1 MLAAGVC
8 NELFNIFNC
17 RPLDSD
23 HEVLLMDYTV
33 DCRTSEHQT
42 CLIVAGVMIVLFALG
57 TPVALGVLMLRRV
70 QEYSGSSDG
79 DRFVA
84 RRVADEQKISDVE
97 AADAIRDVTTG
108 REYSFLVNAFK

>member
-23 HEVLLMDYTV
+23 HDVLRMDYEI
-33 DCRTSEHQT
+33 DCLSTHHFT
-42 CLIVAGVMIVLFALG
+42 YKIVAGVMIVGFALG
-57 TPVALGVLMLRRV
+57 APVGLGFLMLRRV
-70 QEYSGSSDG
+70 QEYSGSSDS

-84 RRVADEQKISDVE
+84 RRVADEQKISDLE

>member
-1 MLAAGVC
+1 MLVAGVC

-23 HEVLLMDYTV
+23 HNVLLMDYSVECET
-33 DCRTSEHQT
+33 THHQRYRVLAYL
-42 CLIVAGVMIVLFALG
+42 LIGGFALG
-57 TPVALGVLMLRRV
+57 TPVGLGVLMLRRV
-70 QEYSGSSDG
+70 QEYSGSSDS

-84 RRVADEQKISDVE
+84 RRVADEQKISDLE

>member
-1 MLAAGVC
+1 MFAAGVC

-23 HEVLLMDYTV
+23 HDVLLMDYTI
-33 DCRTSEHQT
+33 DCRAPLHAVYKV
-42 CLIVAGVMIVLFALG
+42 LAFVMIGTFALG
-57 TPVALGVLMLRRV
+57 TPVGLGALMIRRV
-70 QEYSGSSDG
+70 QEYSGSSVS

-84 RRVADEQKISDVE
+84 RRVAEEQKISDVE
-97 AADAIRDVTTG
+97 AADAIRDVRTG

>member
-1 MLAAGVC
+1 MLVAGVC

-23 HEVLLMDYTV
+23 HKVLLMDYMV
-33 DCRTSEHQT
+33 DCQTTYHQT
-42 CLIVAGVMIVLFALG
+42 YRVVAYMMIGGFALG
-57 TPVALGVLMLRRV
+57 TPVGLGVLMLRRV

>member
-17 RPLDSD
+17 RPLDSN

-33 DCRTSEHQT
+33 DCQTSEHQDYW
-42 CLIVAGVMIVLFALG
+42 IVAGVMIVLFALG

-70 QEYSGSSDG
+70 QEYSGSSDS

-84 RRVADEQKISDVE
+84 RRVADEQKISDLE

>member
-23 HEVLLMDYTV
+23 HDVLLMDYMV
-33 DCRTSEHQT
+33 DCQTAYHQRYRVLAYL
-42 CLIVAGVMIVLFALG
+42 LIVGFALG
-57 TPVALGVLMLRRV
+57 APVGLGFLMLRRV
-70 QEYSGSSDG
+70 QEYSGSSDS

-84 RRVADEQKISDVE
+84 RRVADEQKITDVE

>member
-1 MLAAGVC
+1 M
-8 NELFNIFNC
+8 
-17 RPLDSD
+17 
-23 HEVLLMDYTV
+23 V
-33 DCRTSEHQT
+33 DCQTAYHQRYRVLAYL
-42 CLIVAGVMIVLFALG
+42 LIGGFALG
-57 TPVALGVLMLRRV
+57 TPVGLGVLMLRRV
-70 QEYSGSSDG
+70 QEYSGSSDS

>member
-1 MLAAGVC
+1 MVAAGVC

-23 HEVLLMDYTV
+23 HQVLRMDYTV
-33 DCRTSEHQT
+33 DCQTAYHQSYRVLAYM
-42 CLIVAGVMIVLFALG
+42 LIGGFALG
-57 TPVALGVLMLRRV
+57 TPIGLGVLILRRV

>member
-23 HEVLLMDYTV
+23 HDVLLMDYEV
-33 DCRTSEHQT
+33 DCRTTHHSIYEV
-42 CLIVAGVMIVLFALG
+42 VAYVMIGVFALG
-57 TPVALGVLMLRRV
+57 APAGLGVLMLRRV
-70 QEYSGSSDG
+70 QEYSGNSDS

-84 RRVADEQKISDVE
+84 VSTHTIP
-97 AADAIRDVTTG
+97 TTT
-108 REYSFLVNAFK
+108 

>member
-17 RPLDSD
+17 RALDSEHD
-23 HEVLLMDYTV
+23 VLLMDYSI
-33 DCRTSEHQT
+33 DCQTSDHYT
-42 CLIVAGVMIVLFALG
+42 YKVLALVLIVGFALG
-57 TPVALGVLMLRRV
+57 TPVGLGLLMLRRV
-70 QEYSGSSDG
+70 QEYSGSSDS

-84 RRVADEQKISDVE
+84 RRVADEQKISDLE